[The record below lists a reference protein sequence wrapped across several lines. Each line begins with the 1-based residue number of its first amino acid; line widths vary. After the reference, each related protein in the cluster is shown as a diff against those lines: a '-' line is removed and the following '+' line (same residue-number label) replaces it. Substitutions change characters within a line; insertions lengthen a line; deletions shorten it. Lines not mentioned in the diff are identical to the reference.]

1 MKFHPLFYSTSA
13 LFLLFCFNA
22 FSMSSQE
29 VKIPLLH
36 AHDLN
41 GKSWVLPHDLQAKKN
56 LLLVAFKRQQQDSV
70 SSWIDHLN
78 LRSPKNKIAW
88 LEIPLLQNPWKLVAP
103 WIDHGMRRGI
113 TEEALRSHV
122 WTIYTNRSSFLKE
135 LSLPSTKDIAI
146 LVVDKNGIILGKASG
161 DYTKDKAQVILNLLD
176 TKP

>member
-1 MKFHPLFYSTSA
+1 M
-13 LFLLFCFNA
+13 
-22 FSMSSQE
+22 
-29 VKIPLLH
+29 
-36 AHDLN
+36 
-41 GKSWVLPHDLQAKKN
+41 
-56 LLLVAFKRQQQDSV
+56 
-70 SSWIDHLN
+70 
-78 LRSPKNKIAW
+78 
-88 LEIPLLQNPWKLVAP
+88 QNPWKLVAP

-113 TEEALRSHV
+113 TEEELRAHV